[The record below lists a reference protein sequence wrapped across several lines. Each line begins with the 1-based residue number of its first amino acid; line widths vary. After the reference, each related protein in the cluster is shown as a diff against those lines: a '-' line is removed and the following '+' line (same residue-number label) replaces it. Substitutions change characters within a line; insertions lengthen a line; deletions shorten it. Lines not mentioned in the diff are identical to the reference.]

1 MFCRKCGR
9 QLDGD
14 LTICPECEGITVDS
28 YVSADMS
35 YLDSITPCVETI
47 TPEGVAPA
55 SNGSRKAGL
64 GKGIAAAVLGFV
76 GFFMVYF
83 ALIFMAAL
91 LESGM
96 GGMAMIFSAFVALIG
111 VGCSIPALVF
121 VIASL
126 KLAIRQKKSGK
137 VLPIP
142 ALVLGIAGCVFGGLG
157 ILFGAIS
164 LMLCVSGISMLA
176 GV

>member
-14 LTICPECEGITVDS
+14 LTICPECERITVES
-28 YVSADMS
+28 YVGADM
-35 YLDSITPCVETI
+35 PFVETV

-55 SNGSRKAGL
+55 SKGSRKAGL
-64 GKGIAAAVLGFV
+64 GKGITAAVLGFV

-83 ALIFMAAL
+83 ALVFMAAL
-91 LESGM
+91 LSEDM
-96 GGMAMIFSAFVALIG
+96 GGMVMIFGAFLSLIG
-111 VGCSIPALVF
+111 VGCSIPALF
-121 VIASL
+121 FGIASL

-142 ALVLGIAGCVFGGLG
+142 ALALGIAGCVFGGLG
-157 ILFGAIS
+157 ILFGAIC

-176 GV
+176 